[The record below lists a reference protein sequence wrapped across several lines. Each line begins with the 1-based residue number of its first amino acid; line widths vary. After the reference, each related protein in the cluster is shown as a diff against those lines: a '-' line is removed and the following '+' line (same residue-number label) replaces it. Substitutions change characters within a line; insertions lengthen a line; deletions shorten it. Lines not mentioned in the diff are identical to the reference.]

1 MGKSIGVMSI
11 KGGVGKTSSVIALG
25 DSMSKF
31 GKKVL
36 LVDANFSSPNLGIHL
51 KLLDPPQT
59 LHHVM
64 DRSANFKDSIQKLG
78 NFDVLPASVFHRT
91 PANLMELRNKL
102 RNIKDRYD
110 FVLIDSSPALNQETL
125 SALVAS
131 DEVFIVTTPDYP
143 TLTMT
148 LKTVKLAKQRD
159 VPINGLILNKIHNK
173 NFELSIN
180 EIERT
185 AEIPVL
191 AQIPY
196 DINVLK
202 SLSVFTPST
211 TYKPRSKASIE
222 YMKLAGVL
230 SKSKYKHFSIKNI
243 LRINTPKQEVNRE
256 IFYEN
261 YFK

>member
-64 DRSANFKDSIQKLG
+64 DRSANFKDSIQKFD
-78 NFDVLPASVFHRT
+78 NFDLLPASVFGRT
-91 PANLMELRNKL
+91 PNNLMELRNKL

-110 FVLIDSSPALNQETL
+110 FIFIDSSPALNEETL

-131 DEVFIVTTPDYP
+131 DEVFVVSTPDYP

-148 LKTVKLAKQRD
+148 IKTIKLARKRD
-159 VPINGLILNKIHNK
+159 IPVNGIILNKVHNR

-185 AEIPVL
+185 SEIPVL
-191 AQIPY
+191 AVVPY

-202 SLSVFTPST
+202 SLSKFTPPTS
-211 TYKPRSKASIE
+211 YKPRSKASVE

-230 SKSKYKHFSIKNI
+230 SGRKYKPFSIGGF
-243 LRINTPKQEVNRE
+243 LRVNTPKQEVNRE
-256 IFYEN
+256 IFYES